1 MRAPSGPMSE
11 PVWLHHRPR
20 ERLVSQVMDGY
31 RRAFGTEPDGVW
43 SAPGRVNL
51 IGEHTDYNGGP
62 CLPLALPY
70 RTVVAAGRTDDGALQ
85 LRSAQAP
92 QEPYDGTLAEVRPGG
107 PTGWAAYVAGVP
119 WALGLVSGEGEVAA
133 PTFGLR
139 AYVDSDVPSGA
150 GLSSSAALSCSAA
163 LAVDDIAGLGLAV
176 DDRGRALLAGAGV
189 RAENEVAGAPTGG
202 MDQSAALRCTAG
214 HALLVG
220 GRPTPDP
227 AAPTGSVRQVPFD
240 PTGHGLTLLVIDTQ
254 ARHALVDGQYARRR
268 ATCEHAAELLGVPVL
283 ADVADQPLP
292 RVLQSLP
299 DDEMRRRVRHV
310 VSEVIRVQRVVALLE
325 EGRVDEIGPLLTAS
339 HLSLRDDYEVSCRE
353 LDLAVKSALGAG
365 ALGARMTGG
374 GFGGSALALVASGQV
389 TDLVR
394 AVVRAFDAAALRPP
408 RFARAVPSDG
418 GSRWA

>member
-1 MRAPSGPMSE
+1 MSE
-11 PVWLHHRPR
+11 PVWLRPRPR
-20 ERLVSQVMDGY
+20 ERLVQQVMEGY
-31 RRAFGTEPDGVW
+31 RRAFGAEPVGVW

-70 RTVVAAGRTDDGALQ
+70 RTVVAASRTDDGALH

-92 QEPYDGTLAEVRPGG
+92 HEPYDGTLVEVGPGRPA
-107 PTGWAAYVAGVP
+107 GWAAYVAGVP
-119 WALGLVSGEGEVAA
+119 WALGLASDAGEMAA
-133 PTFGLR
+133 RTFGLR

-163 LAVDDIAGLGLAV
+163 LAVDGVAGLGLAE
-176 DDRGRALLAGAGV
+176 DDRGRALLAAAGV

-220 GRPTPDP
+220 GRPARDP
-227 AAPTGSVRQVPFD
+227 AAPTDSVRQVPFD
-240 PTGHGLTLLVIDTQ
+240 PRGHGLTLLVIDTRT
-254 ARHALVDGQYARRR
+254 RHALVDGQYARRR
-268 ATCEHAAELLGVPVL
+268 ATCERAAELLGVPVL
-283 ADVADQPLP
+283 ADVADQPP
-292 RVLQSLP
+292 PQVLESLP

-310 VSEVIRVQRVVALLE
+310 VSEVIRVHRVVELLDE
-325 EGRVDEIGPLLTAS
+325 ERVDEIGPLLTAS
-339 HLSLRDDYEVSCRE
+339 HLSLRGDYEVSCRE
-353 LDLAVKSALGAG
+353 LDVAVESALGAG

-389 TDLVR
+389 DDVVR
-394 AVVRAFDAAALRPP
+394 AVVRAFDAAGLRPP